1 MSEPLATE
9 PPQVVPLRHPW
20 RWVGAALVLAGTAW
34 VGYAFATAPKIHWD
48 VVGKYLFSAQI
59 LEGLLLTIVLTV
71 LVMLASLA
79 LGIVVAIMQLSENPV
94 LKAIST
100 VYLWIGRATPSL
112 VVILL
117 WFNLAL
123 VFPTLGPG
131 WFSWDTNTLLTPF
144 ATAVIALTLTEAPY
158 IGEVVRGGLLAV
170 GQGQREASK
179 ALGMVEST
187 TLRRIVLPQA
197 MRSILPP
204 LGNEVVTV
212 LKGTSLVSVIAA
224 QELLTSAQNIYAVNF
239 QVVELLF
246 VVTIWY
252 VAVTSLA
259 MVGQHRLERHFAK
272 GATR

>member
-1 MSEPLATE
+1 MSTSTTPA

-20 RWVGAALVLAGTAW
+20 RWVSAALVLAATVW
-34 VGYAFATAPKIHWD
+34 VAYEFATAPKIHWE
-48 VVGKYLFSAQI
+48 VVGDYLFSTQI
-59 LEGLLLTIVLTV
+59 LEGLVLTIVLTV
-71 LVMLASLA
+71 LVMIASLA
-79 LGIVVAIMQLSENPV
+79 LGVVVAIMKLSQNPV
-94 LKAIST
+94 LNAIST

-131 WFSWDTNTLLTPF
+131 WFSWDTNDVLTPF
-144 ATAVIALTLTEAPY
+144 VTAVIALTLTEAPY
-158 IGEVVRGGLLAV
+158 IGEVVRGGLLSV
-170 GQGQREASK
+170 GHGQREAAK

-197 MRSILPP
+197 MRAILPP

-224 QELLTSAQNIYAVNF
+224 QELLTSAQTIYAVNF
-239 QVVELLF
+239 QVVELLI
-246 VVTIWY
+246 VVTVWY

-259 MVGQHRLERHFAK
+259 MVGQRRLERHFAK